1 MLDGGS
7 FRADVSP
14 DIIAGTPLIRGYG
27 DDYIAIA
34 DHRYKHG
41 LSIHQGAIISPWG
54 PERVSELSIAH
65 FEHLLQQAPEVLV
78 IGTGRLTAFPDESIL
93 QLLAGHHIGFECMD
107 SRAASRTYNILVAEG
122 RPVSAVLL
130 LPNARR

>member
-1 MLDGGS
+1 MLDSGS

-14 DIIAGTPLIRGYG
+14 DIIAGTPLVRGYG

-34 DHRYKHG
+34 DDRYKHG
-41 LSIHQGAIISPWG
+41 LSIHQGVIVSPWG

-65 FEHLLQQAPEVLV
+65 FQHLLPQPPEVLV
-78 IGTGRLTAFPDESIL
+78 VGTGRLTVFPDESVL
-93 QLLAGHHIGFECMD
+93 ALLADNHIGFECMD

>member
-14 DIIAGTPLIRGYG
+14 DIIAGTPLVRGYG

-34 DHRYKHG
+34 DNRYKHG
-41 LSIHQGAIISPWG
+41 LSIHQGVIVSPWG
-54 PERVSELSIAH
+54 PERVSQLSVEH
-65 FEHLLQQAPEVLV
+65 FQHLLQQPPEVLV
-78 IGTGRLTAFPDESIL
+78 VGTGRLTAFPDESIL
-93 QLLAGHHIGFECMD
+93 ALLADSHIGFECMD

-122 RPVSAVLL
+122 RTVSAVLL